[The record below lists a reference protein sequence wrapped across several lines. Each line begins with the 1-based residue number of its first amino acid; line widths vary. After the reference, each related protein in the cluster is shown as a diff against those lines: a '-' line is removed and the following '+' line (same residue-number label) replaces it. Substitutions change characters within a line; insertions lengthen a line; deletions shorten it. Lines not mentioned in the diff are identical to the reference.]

1 MAGSDFQRV
10 KRLGRYLG
18 RDRRRLT
25 LTLVLLIPVAL
36 AGAIQPLLVGQAIA
50 VLRRVGGAANESVI
64 PLFQGLDSTVA
75 IRVIIL
81 MLLGSVLVRLALQGV
96 QSFNIQAVGQRL
108 TARIRKDLFAH
119 AMSLSLRFH
128 DRMPVGKLLTR
139 LTSDVDALAE
149 VFGSGAVGV
158 LGDLVSLLVIA
169 VSMLL
174 IEWRLGLLLL
184 VTQVPVTLVIVWLQR
199 RYRKAN
205 YRVREELSQLNA
217 DFQENL
223 QGLEVVQMFRREAI
237 NGDRFQRTGLA
248 YRSAVNGTIFFD
260 SSISAFLE
268 WVSLGAVALVLALGG
283 WMVTAGAMGLGTLTT
298 FILYSQRLFDP
309 LRQMAERF
317 TQIQGGLTA
326 VERIGELL
334 EEPLEIVDH
343 GAKLDSTLYSK
354 VGSLGSMRLQN
365 AASPQARGE
374 VIFEEVDFAYR
385 NDEPILRDLSF
396 RIAPGEHVALV
407 GPTGSGKT
415 TVIRLLCRLYEPQR
429 GRILLD
435 GQDIRSLPLQELRR
449 QLGVVLQDTFL
460 FSGTVADNLRLD
472 RTLDDQKL
480 QEVCRDLGLDPL
492 LGRLPEGLETELRER
507 GGNLSSGE
515 RQLLAVAR
523 VAIRNPT
530 VLVMDEAT
538 AFMDPSTEAT
548 LQRDLDRLLNRRTAV
563 VIAHRLATVEA
574 ADRILVLRRGS
585 LIEQG
590 THLQLRA
597 SGGLYAEL
605 ADLQERGLARL

>member
-1 MAGSDFQRV
+1 MAGSDLQRIS
-10 KRLGRYLG
+10 RLGRYLG
-18 RDRRRLT
+18 RDRRRL
-25 LTLVLLIPVAL
+25 LLSLILLIPVAL
-36 AGAIQPLLVGQAIA
+36 AGAIQPLLVGQAIS
-50 VLRRVGGAANESVI
+50 VLRTVSGATNEAVAPI
-64 PLFQGLDSTVA
+64 LQPLDSTLA
-75 IRVIIL
+75 LRLIIAA
-81 MLLGSVLVRLALQGV
+81 LLISVLVRLALQGV
-96 QSFNIQAVGQRL
+96 QSYNIQSVGQRL
-108 TARIRKDLFAH
+108 TARIRRDLFAH
-119 AMSLSLRFH
+119 AMDLSLRFH
-128 DRMPVGKLLTR
+128 DRVPVGKLLTR

-158 LGDLVSLLVIA
+158 LGDLVTLTVIA
-169 VSMLL
+169 VTMLL

-184 VTQVPVTLVIVWLQR
+184 VSQVPVTLVVLWLQG
-199 RYRKAN
+199 RYRRAN

-223 QGLEVVQMFRREAI
+223 QGLDVVQMFRREAF
-237 NGDRFQRTGLA
+237 NGARFQRTGLA
-248 YRSAVNGTIFFD
+248 YREAVNGTILFD

-268 WVSLGAVALVLALGG
+268 WVSLGAVAVVLALGG
-283 WMVTAGAMGLGTLTT
+283 WMVTSGAMGLGTLTT

-334 EEPLEIVDH
+334 EEPLEIRDH
-343 GAKLDSTLYSK
+343 TLAVPASAAESTAENIPAP
-354 VGSLGSMRLQN
+354 LQVMP
-365 AASPQARGE
+365 SPRGE
-374 VIFEEVDFAYR
+374 VVFERVHFSYR
-385 NDEPILRDLSF
+385 PDEPILQDLSF
-396 RIAPGEHVALV
+396 RLAPGEHVALV

-415 TVIRLLCRLYEPQR
+415 TVIRLLCRLYEPQQ

-435 GQDIRSLPLQELRR
+435 GRDIRTLSLPDLRR

-460 FSGTVADNLRLD
+460 FSGSVGDNLRLD
-472 RTLDDQKL
+472 RDIDDNQLKD
-480 QEVCRDLGLDPL
+480 VCRDLGLSSL
-492 LGRLPEGLETELRER
+492 LGRLPQGLDTELRER

-523 VAIRNPT
+523 VAIRNPN

-548 LQRDLDRLLNRRTAV
+548 LQRDLDHLLERRTAI

-574 ADRILVLRRGS
+574 ADRILVLRRGR

-597 SGGLYAEL
+597 QGGLYAEL
-605 ADLQERGLARL
+605 AELQERGLARL

>member
-25 LTLVLLIPVAL
+25 LTLVLLIPVAV

-75 IRVIIL
+75 IRLIIM

-184 VTQVPVTLVIVWLQR
+184 VTQVPVTIVIVWLQR

-223 QGLEVVQMFRREAI
+223 QGLEVVQMFRREAV

-343 GAKLDSTLYSK
+343 GAT
-354 VGSLGSMRLQN
+354 VGSALLQK
-365 AASPQARGE
+365 ASASQARGE
-374 VIFEEVDFAYR
+374 VIFEGVDFAYR
-385 NDEPILRDLSF
+385 KDEPILRKLSF

-435 GQDIRSLPLQELRR
+435 GQDIRTLPLQELRR

-472 RTLDDQKL
+472 QPLADQKL